1 MEMAIHKCNPP
12 RTYLRHGLVTML
24 SLLTMPA
31 LFAQQSSDQSDIAA
45 LKAQI
50 EQMQKENQQMRQE
63 NQQQQREYEQRINGM
78 ESQMQV
84 LQSKADSGS
93 ILNTHLLTD
102 ADGKQYEGKAP
113 ALDES
118 FLKSLTRNFSFTAYV
133 RAGVQFNGNGG
144 GGNFNFALPDNEG
157 GRARLGNENDTYM
170 ELTWK
175 QAHMLGDSPDVM
187 DVSMVFTPAI
197 RYVQNR
203 STFIGGIGG
212 GRENGSDFDFVLR
225 EAYLEMANVFKG
237 APEITFWGGQRFYD
251 RFNVDSHDYFWLD
264 MSGYG
269 AGVKNIDLGIG
280 KLWLAYLGGLD
291 DDIASPNTG
300 SFYKHSLDVRL
311 KDIQIGPGKLML
323 VGIANYEKGSTFTRA
338 FDGSTLPNPIR
349 TSDAYGIGGGAVYRI
364 DLSNILPVIGAHGP
378 WSWQSG
384 SYLQLWALAGWGATN
399 FSTSTDLGV
408 LTGFDTAAL
417 VKNPALPAGTVVNAG
432 QAIQDQRRFRAGG
445 EFIWNVNPCLSLGLW
460 GFWQQ
465 DSAGFRMEESF
476 VNPVFPTQA
485 DGVTPNLVLKN
496 AAATR
501 NLYAVGVRPVIWIA
515 DNIAIQG
522 QAVWEYT
529 DNARAYAVNTNDV
542 INPGTLSPTAFGR
555 SGNLAVFTIAPT
567 IKPKGGYFTRPELRV
582 FGTYA
587 IWSDSLKG
595 STTPIQENGNPGG
608 FTPSP
613 YASSHANQGWLFGTQ
628 VEWYF

>member
-1 MEMAIHKCNPP
+1 
-12 RTYLRHGLVTML
+12 VTLL
-24 SLLTMPA
+24 SLLTVPT
-31 LFAQQSSDQSDIAA
+31 LFAQQNSDSSDVSA
-45 LKAQI
+45 LKAQM
-50 EQMQKENQQMRQE
+50 EKM
-63 NQQQQREYEQRINGM
+63 QQQYEDRISAM
-78 ESQMQV
+78 ESKMQS
-84 LQSKADSGS
+84 LESKAESGT
-93 ILNTHLLTD
+93 ILNTRVLTD
-102 ADGKQYEGKAP
+102 DNGKQYEGKGV

-118 FLKSLTRNFSFTAYV
+118 FLKSLTRNFSFTSYV
-133 RAGVQFNGNGG
+133 RAGVQFNGSGG
-144 GGNFNFALPDNEG
+144 GGNFNFEVPDSEG
-157 GRARLGNENDTYM
+157 GRARLGNENDTYF

-175 QAHMLGDSPDVM
+175 QAHMLGDNPDVM

-203 STFIGGIGG
+203 GTFIGGIGG
-212 GRENGSDFDFVLR
+212 GRENGSDFDFVMR

-269 AGVKNIDLGIG
+269 AGVKNIDVGIG

-291 DDIASPNTG
+291 DDINSPNTG
-300 SFYKHSLDVRL
+300 SFYKHSLDARL

-323 VGIANYEKGSTFTRA
+323 VGVANYEKGSTFTRDFA
-338 FDGSTLPNPIR
+338 GNTLRNPIR
-349 TSDAYGIGGGAVYRI
+349 TSDAYGIGGGAVYQI
-364 DLSNILPVIGAHGP
+364 DLSSFLGNQKNGGP
-378 WSWQSG
+378 WSWQGPSR
-384 SYLQLWALAGWGATN
+384 LTLWALAGWGATN
-399 FSTSTDLGV
+399 FSTGTDLGV

-417 VKNPALPAGTVVNAG
+417 VKNPALPVGTVVNAG
-432 QAIQDQRRFRAGG
+432 QAIQDQRRFRAGA
-445 EFIWNVNPCLSLGLW
+445 EFIWNPNPCFSLGLW

-465 DSAGFRMEESF
+465 DSGGFRMEESF
-476 VNPVFPTQA
+476 INPRFPVQA
-485 DGVTPNLVLKN
+485 DGITPNLVLKN

-501 NLYAVGVRPVIWIA
+501 NLYAVGARPVIWIA
-515 DNIAIQG
+515 DNIAIQA
-522 QAVWEYT
+522 QAVWEYV
-529 DNARAYAVNTNDV
+529 DNARAYAVNTNQV

-555 SGNLAVFTIAPT
+555 SGNIGVFTIAPT

-582 FGTYA
+582 FGTFA

-595 STTPIQENGNPGG
+595 ATTPIQENGNPGG

-613 YASSHANQGWLFGTQ
+613 YANAHANQGWLFGTQ